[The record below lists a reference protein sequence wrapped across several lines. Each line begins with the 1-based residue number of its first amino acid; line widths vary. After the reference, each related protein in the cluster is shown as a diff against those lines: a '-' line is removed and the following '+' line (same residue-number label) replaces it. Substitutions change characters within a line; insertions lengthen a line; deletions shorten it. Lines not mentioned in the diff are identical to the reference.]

1 MSKALDRNDL
11 IEKMN
16 LGEISPDMQDQIIA
30 QLGEN
35 VLKSVLIEVKAEL
48 EEGELEEFDSLIKK
62 DNPETIEK
70 FLLEK
75 IPSFDSLVKEK
86 MSIQMEAVRRAMS
99 V

>member
-16 LGEISPDMQDQIIA
+16 LGEVSPDIQNQIIS

-48 EEGELEEFDSLIKK
+48 EGAEREEFDSLIKE
-62 DNPETIEK
+62 DNPEIIER

-75 IPSFDSLVKEK
+75 IPNFDSLVKEK